1 MEFITG
7 WVTDII
13 LFVLLATVIDML
25 LPSSAMQKYAKMTI
39 GLLLIAVILSPILEL
54 LNKDFEGLLTVVTKD
69 FQNGEG
75 NNLENL
81 TEIKKKEIQAEQDAY
96 ILKKMAV
103 LLKTGVEEELIDKY
117 QMEIAEIDIKGEQKG
132 QARTPK
138 DLNLQ
143 KISLVLV
150 DAKEK
155 NEAVEAVA
163 KVEINTK
170 RQVDQSSEAERVKGF
185 LADQWSVDEEIIEIA
200 GKKGGNVVEK

>member
-7 WVTDII
+7 WVTNII

-54 LNKDFEGLLTVVTKD
+54 FNKDFEGLLTVVTKD
-69 FQNGEG
+69 FQNGDG

-185 LADQWSVDEEIIEIA
+185 LADKWSVDEEIIEIA

>member
-1 MEFITG
+1 LEFITG
-7 WVTDII
+7 WVTNII

-54 LNKDFEGLLTVVTKD
+54 FNKDFEGLLTVVTKD

-81 TEIKKKEIQAEQDAY
+81 TEIKKKEIQVEQDAY

-117 QMEIAEIDIKGEQKG
+117 QMEIAEIDIKGDQKG
-132 QARTPK
+132 QARSPE
-138 DLNLQ
+138 DLDLQ
-143 KISLVLV
+143 KITLVLV

-155 NEAVEAVA
+155 DEAVEAVA
-163 KVEINTK
+163 KIEINTK
-170 RQVDQSSEAERVKGF
+170 RQVDQSSEAEKVKGF
-185 LADQWSVDEEIIEIA
+185 LAAQWSVDEEIIEIA
-200 GKKGGNVVEK
+200 GKKGGNGVEK

>member
-1 MEFITG
+1 
-7 WVTDII
+7 
-13 LFVLLATVIDML
+13 ML

-54 LNKDFEGLLTVVTKD
+54 FNKDFEGLLTVVTKD
-69 FQNGEG
+69 FQNGDG

>member
-7 WVTDII
+7 WVTNII

-54 LNKDFEGLLTVVTKD
+54 FNKDFEGLLTVVTKD

-81 TEIKKKEIQAEQDAY
+81 TEIKKKEIQVEQDAY

-132 QARTPK
+132 QTRTPE
-138 DLNLQ
+138 DLDLQ
-143 KISLVLV
+143 KITLVLV

-155 NEAVEAVA
+155 DEVVEAVA

-200 GKKGGNVVEK
+200 GKKGGNGVEK

>member
-7 WVTDII
+7 WVTNII

-54 LNKDFEGLLTVVTKD
+54 FNKDFEGLLTVVTKD
-69 FQNGEG
+69 FQNGDG

>member
-1 MEFITG
+1 
-7 WVTDII
+7 
-13 LFVLLATVIDML
+13 
-25 LPSSAMQKYAKMTI
+25 
-39 GLLLIAVILSPILEL
+39 
-54 LNKDFEGLLTVVTKD
+54 
-69 FQNGEG
+69 
-75 NNLENL
+75 
-81 TEIKKKEIQAEQDAY
+81 
-96 ILKKMAV
+96 
-103 LLKTGVEEELIDKY
+103 
-117 QMEIAEIDIKGEQKG
+117 MEIAEIDIKGEQKG

-185 LADQWSVDEEIIEIA
+185 LADKWSVDEEIIEIA

>member
-7 WVTDII
+7 WVTNII

-54 LNKDFEGLLTVVTKD
+54 FNKDFEGLLTVVTKD

-185 LADQWSVDEEIIEIA
+185 LADKWSVDEEIIEIA

>member
-7 WVTDII
+7 WVTNII

-54 LNKDFEGLLTVVTKD
+54 FNKDFEGLLTVVTKD